1 MLWPTRA
8 VSAHRTVLAVCLLA
22 SAGAAFAPRVA
33 HADEEVSDEA
43 RKHFKAGVAFLQ
55 DPDGERP
62 EEAYREFKLAYALSR
77 SPKVLGNLAL
87 CAMKL
92 ERDGEAID
100 AYKRYAMEVS
110 DIDDAER
117 RQVNSDIAM
126 LTASAV
132 RVTVTADSAQTTFVD
147 TRIPVRGAP
156 ITNTYGPVDGKLE
169 ILVRVGRHQL
179 QAKAAGG
186 DARWEFDAVGGAE
199 VTHDFRLA
207 AAPTPPAGD
216 RPGSGTSRGS
226 SSKVGPLVTMGI
238 GGAMLLTSAVTGLVA
253 LGKVNDLTSTCPQNE
268 CPAGFDYATAR
279 TSARTFIGLTDILLL
294 GGALFTV
301 SGAAWFFLQGDS
313 SKPAPAPGAST
324 SATCTKDGCGASLR
338 VVFQ

>member
-1 MLWPTRA
+1 MAR
-8 VSAHRTVLAVCLLA
+8 SALPGFPNGWAAIVLCALTT
-22 SAGAAFAPRVA
+22 AGASLAPRIA
-33 HADEEVSDEA
+33 CADEEISEEA

-62 EEAYREFKLAYALSR
+62 EEAYTEFKLAYALSK

-110 DIDDAER
+110 DIDDEER

-132 RVTVTADSAQTTFVD
+132 RVTITVDSPQTRIVD
-147 TRIPVRGAP
+147 TRVPVRGAP
-156 ITNTYGPVDGKLE
+156 ITNVYGPVGDKLE
-169 ILVRVGRHQL
+169 ILIRLGHHRL
-179 QAKAAGG
+179 QAKAAGA
-186 DARWEFDAVGGAE
+186 DAQWDFDAAGGE
-199 VTHDFRLA
+199 QMSHDFHLRS
-207 AAPTPPAGD
+207 APTSPGAD
-216 RPGSGTSRGS
+216 RPAESTR
-226 SSKVGPLVTMGI
+226 SSKVGPIVTMGI

-253 LGKVNDLTSTCPQNE
+253 LGKVNDLVHTCPHDE
-268 CPAGFDYATAR
+268 CPAGFDYAGAR

-294 GGALFTV
+294 GGALVTAG
-301 SGAAWFFLQGDS
+301 GAAWFFLQRDAS
-313 SKPAPAPGAST
+313 TAAPSPGAST
-324 SATCTKDGCGASLR
+324 SASCTKDGCGATWR
-338 VVFQ
+338 YDFQ